1 MDEFGSVFGAESGK
15 LGCGFDT
22 RVRPDRASFG
32 ACWTIL
38 SSGSGIGA
46 VVLRTCSGHCTTL
59 GEATV
64 TWVSFTEL
72 RA

>member
-1 MDEFGSVFGAESGK
+1 MDEFGAGLGAESGT

-22 RVRPDRASFG
+22 RVRPDIPCFG
-32 ACWTIL
+32 ACWRFL

-46 VVLRTCSGHCTTL
+46 VVLRTSSGHWTTL